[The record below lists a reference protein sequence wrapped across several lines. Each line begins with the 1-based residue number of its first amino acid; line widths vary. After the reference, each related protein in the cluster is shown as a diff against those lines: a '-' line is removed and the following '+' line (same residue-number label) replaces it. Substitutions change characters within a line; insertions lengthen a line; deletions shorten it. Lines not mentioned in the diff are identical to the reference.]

1 MKKRI
6 TKNTKLALFCI
17 VIAGL
22 GALWYLSI
30 GLKSEVHYPI
40 VSEEKM
46 KEKLSNEI
54 LDELVNHVVE
64 KKNIYGAVF
73 CVSTGSG
80 GIDVIS
86 ASGEITENSQYY
98 IASINKLFISG
109 IILKLHAENKLD
121 LEDRISKYLPAD
133 LIQGLH
139 SYNGRD
145 YSNDITIGHLVSHAS
160 GLPCYVID
168 KQANGK
174 KLMDELE
181 AGLDQP
187 WPIEKVIREVKKMNP
202 HFPPGEQGRAR
213 YADTNHHLLGL
224 VIEKVTG
231 KPVNM
236 VLQNLFRELNLVD
249 TYVCEDSEEKGFVPI
264 RYRSEIIHLPLFFA
278 STQCDI
284 ISTAKDQMKFLKAFF
299 NGYFFPKERLSEL
312 EKWNK
317 IFSPFYYGMG
327 IQKFKLSRILSPFHP
342 VPEMIG
348 HCGSNGSVA
357 FYVPD
362 MDIYITGT
370 VNQLAKPD
378 IAFQAMI
385 KIANKLM

>member
-6 TKNTKLALFCI
+6 RNNTKLLLFCI

-22 GALWYLSI
+22 GALWFLSV
-30 GLKSEVHYPI
+30 GLKSENSYPI
-40 VSEEKM
+40 VSEEQM
-46 KEKLSNEI
+46 KEKLGNET
-54 LDELVNHVVE
+54 LDQLVSDVVG

-73 CVSTGSG
+73 CVSAGNDS
-80 GIDVIS
+80 IDMIS
-86 ASGEITENSQYY
+86 ASGEINENSQYY
-98 IASINKLFISG
+98 IASINKLFISA
-109 IILKLHAENKLD
+109 IILKLYAENKLA
-121 LEDRISKYLPAD
+121 LEDSISKYFPAD

-139 SYNGRD
+139 SYKGRD
-145 YSNDITIGHLVSHAS
+145 YSNDITIGHLISHTS

-168 KQANGK
+168 EQANGK

-187 WPIEKVIREVKKMNP
+187 WPIDKVIREVKKMEP
-202 HFPPGEQGRAR
+202 HFPPGEEGRAQ
-213 YADTNHHLLGL
+213 YADTNHHLLSM

-231 KPVNM
+231 EPVNI
-236 VLQNLFRELNLVD
+236 VLQNLFRELNLAD
-249 TYVCEDSEEKGFVPI
+249 TYVCEDTNDKSFVPI
-264 RYRSEIIHLPLFFA
+264 RYKSATIHLPLFFV
-278 STQCDI
+278 STRCDI

-327 IQKFKLSRILSPFHP
+327 IQKFKLPRILTPFHP

-348 HCGSNGSVA
+348 HCGSTGSVA

-370 VNQLAKPD
+370 VNQQAKTGV
-378 IAFQAMI
+378 AFQVMI
-385 KIANKLM
+385 KILNKLM